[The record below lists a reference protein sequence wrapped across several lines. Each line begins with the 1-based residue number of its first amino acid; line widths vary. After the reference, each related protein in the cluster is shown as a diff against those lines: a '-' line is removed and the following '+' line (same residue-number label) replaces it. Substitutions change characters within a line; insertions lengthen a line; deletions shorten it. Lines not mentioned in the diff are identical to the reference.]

1 MSFGF
6 ADYDDLFLCRKS
18 WVVFN
23 SWTLRSAMLAWWL
36 MVIPGPPER
45 CSSSSLF
52 SIWFNLGGLKTSAF
66 PCMDPPSSL
75 SWPSWGR
82 WWLHK
87 MDLVLPTLSLPWKRH
102 TGIILHCYWLLR
114 RQFGLT
120 FWSSVQIFL
129 FFFSVFFEFWFP
141 DHEVHDFLCWIS
153 WHGQIYLHCQA
164 ANKTIGQGGFQEVEQ
179 MAMFKDSVCYQEE
192 APFLK
197 WMLLA
202 AFWTEHFMAEHGK
215 IGNSLVPFWRKSC
228 WCLQV
233 RDHTRICEVLNRVI
247 EKVRASIWSI
257 CVL

>member
-129 FFFSVFFEFWFP
+129 FFFFQFFLSF
-141 DHEVHDFLCWIS
+141 DFLIMNCMIS
-153 WHGQIYLHCQA
+153 C
-164 ANKTIGQGGFQEVEQ
+164 VEFRD
-179 MAMFKDSVCYQEE
+179 MVRYICTVRPPTRPLVREDSK
-192 APFLK
+192 K
-197 WMLLA
+197 WSR
-202 AFWTEHFMAEHGK
+202 WPCSK
-215 IGNSLVPFWRKSC
+215 IVFATKKRRLF
-228 WCLQV
+228 
-233 RDHTRICEVLNRVI
+233 
-247 EKVRASIWSI
+247 
-257 CVL
+257 

>member
-18 WVVFN
+18 WVVFVYEH
-23 SWTLRSAMLAWWL
+23 SGVQCWHDGWWL
-36 MVIPGPPER
+36 YQDHRKDAPRPHSTWGDWKAP
-45 CSSSSLF
+45 
-52 SIWFNLGGLKTSAF
+52 AF

>member
-1 MSFGF
+1 MIISFCAGSLESF
-6 ADYDDLFLCRKS
+6 LFMNTQECNAGMMADGYTRTTGKMLLVLTQLGGTENICIPLHGPSFKSFL
-18 WVVFN
+18 
-23 SWTLRSAMLAWWL
+23 TILRSMMIAQNG
-36 MVIPGPPER
+36 PGITNFVTPVKTAYWNHTPLLLVTPQAVWFDILEQR
-45 CSSSSLF
+45 PDF
-52 SIWFNLGGLKTSAF
+52 S
-66 PCMDPPSSL
+66 
-75 SWPSWGR
+75 
-82 WWLHK
+82 
-87 MDLVLPTLSLPWKRH
+87 V
-102 TGIILHCYWLLR
+102 
-114 RQFGLT
+114 
-120 FWSSVQIFL
+120 
-129 FFFSVFFEFWFP
+129 FFSVFFEFWFP

-215 IGNSLVPFWRKSC
+215 IGNSLMPFWRKSC

>member
-1 MSFGF
+1 MMISFCAGSLESF
-6 ADYDDLFLCRKS
+6 LFMNTQECNAGMMADGYTRTTGKMLLVLTQLGGTEKHLHS
-18 WVVFN
+18 PA
-23 SWTLRSAMLAWWL
+23 WTLLQVFPDHPEVDDDCTKWTWYYQLCHSRENGILESYSTAIGYSA
-36 MVIPGPPER
+36 G
-45 CSSSSLF
+45 SLVWHSGAASRF
-52 SIWFNLGGLKTSAF
+52 F
-66 PCMDPPSSL
+66 C
-75 SWPSWGR
+75 
-82 WWLHK
+82 
-87 MDLVLPTLSLPWKRH
+87 
-102 TGIILHCYWLLR
+102 
-114 RQFGLT
+114 
-120 FWSSVQIFL
+120 
-129 FFFSVFFEFWFP
+129 FFFQFFLEFWFP